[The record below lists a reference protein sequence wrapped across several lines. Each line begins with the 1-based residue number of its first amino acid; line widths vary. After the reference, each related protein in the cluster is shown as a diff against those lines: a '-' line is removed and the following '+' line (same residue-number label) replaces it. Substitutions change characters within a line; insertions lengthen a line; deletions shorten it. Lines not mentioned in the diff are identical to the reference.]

1 MLANV
6 EELVTS
12 HILSLYIVKT
22 KEEKLEIN
30 NNCVSRNYTR
40 S

>member
-1 MLANV
+1 MSTNV

-30 NNCVSRNYTR
+30 N
-40 S
+40 